1 MPTSR
6 RTAISS
12 NVPRAFEGCIDLAI
26 TADPVDRRRV
36 NNLEVWASAEALD
49 AWRAEANPPR
59 TGIKLADMRV
69 RRFNAEDG
77 GPLF

>member
-1 MPTSR
+1 MR
-6 RTAISS
+6 
-12 NVPRAFEGCIDLAI
+12 G
-26 TADPVDRRRV
+26 
-36 NNLEVWASAEALD
+36 
-49 AWRAEANPPR
+49 AEANPPR